1 MKICFI
7 TDGGRQMGMGHV
19 QQSTALACVLRTN
32 ANVCFLTKSDDTVL
46 TAIRE
51 SGFEATGL
59 RSDAEILQHLTTL
72 NPDVIVF
79 DKIDVEEKLARDIKN
94 ALKARLVIFTNLT
107 GANKYADVAVLQR
120 AADLTVD
127 IGNRFKNVAYTDNDT
142 NTLYCYG
149 PKYWVLR
156 PEFYEY
162 KSKGKASSRKPE
174 HILLTFGGSD
184 PSNLTSA
191 VLEELLG
198 LDRMLWIDVILGA
211 HFGHDDTVMHVLERH
226 PGKRANVT
234 VHRNIKNVA
243 DLMYKADLT
252 VTSPGLS
259 MFEALCVGTPV
270 IVIPQ
275 DALQRDTYRG
285 FMRMLERD
293 EISKLGGMIA
303 RGEFTYPHEA
313 HIAMMEIGEGVPE
326 LVEVILRPVRAV
338 GEHLQSNS

>member
-1 MKICFI
+1 
-7 TDGGRQMGMGHV
+7 MGMGHV
-19 QQSTALACVLRTN
+19 QQSTTLARELRTK
-32 ANVCFLTKSDDTVL
+32 ADVCFLTKSDDTVL

-51 SGFEATGL
+51 SGFEATRL
-59 RSDAEILQHLTTL
+59 QSDAEILQHLTKL

-79 DKIDVEEKLARDIKN
+79 DKINVEEKLARDIKRT
-94 ALKARLVIFTNLT
+94 LKAGLVIFTNLT

-120 AADLTVD
+120 SADLTAD

-142 NTLYCYG
+142 NTLYYYG

-162 KSKGKASSRKPE
+162 KSKGKVSSCKPE

-191 VLEELLG
+191 VLDELLG

-211 HFGHDDTVMHVLERH
+211 HFGHDDSVKHVLERH
-226 PGKRANVT
+226 PRKRANVT

-259 MFEALCVGTPV
+259 MFEALCVGTPI

-285 FMRMLERD
+285 FMHILERD
-293 EISKLGGMIA
+293 EISKLGGMIERA
-303 RGEFTYPHEA
+303 EFTYPHEE
-313 HIAMMEIGEGVPE
+313 HIAMMKIGEGVSE
-326 LVEVILRPVRAV
+326 LVEVILRSVKR
-338 GEHLQSNS
+338 

>member
-1 MKICFI
+1 
-7 TDGGRQMGMGHV
+7 MGMGHV
-19 QQSTALACVLRTN
+19 QQSTTLARELRTK
-32 ANVCFLTKSDDTVL
+32 ADVRFLTKSDDTVL
-46 TAIRE
+46 TTIRE
-51 SGFEATGL
+51 SGFEATRL

-79 DKIDVEEKLARDIKN
+79 DKIDVEEKLARDIKRT
-94 ALKARLVIFTNLT
+94 LKARLVIFTNLT

-120 AADLTVD
+120 AVDLTAD

-142 NTLYCYG
+142 NTLYYYG

-156 PEFYEY
+156 REFYEY
-162 KSKGKASSRKPE
+162 KSKGKVSSRKPK

-211 HFGHDDTVMHVLERH
+211 HFGHDDSVMHVLEQH
-226 PGKRANVT
+226 PGKKANVT
-234 VHRNIKNVA
+234 VHRNTKHVA
-243 DLMYKADLT
+243 ELMYKAELT
-252 VTSPGLS
+252 ITSAGLS
-259 MFEALCVGTPV
+259 MLEALCVGTPV

-275 DALQRDTYRG
+275 DALQRDTYQG

-293 EISKLGGMIA
+293 EVSKLGGMIERA
-303 RGEFTYPHEA
+303 EFTYPHEDR
-313 HIAMMEIGEGVPE
+313 IAMMEIGEGVSE
-326 LVEVILRPVRAV
+326 LVEVILRSVKR
-338 GEHLQSNS
+338 

>member
-1 MKICFI
+1 
-7 TDGGRQMGMGHV
+7 MGMGHV
-19 QQSTALACVLRTN
+19 QQSTTLARELR
-32 ANVCFLTKSDDTVL
+32 AKAHVCFLTKSDDIVL
-46 TAIRE
+46 TTIRE

-72 NPDVIVF
+72 NPDIIVF

-120 AADLTVD
+120 AVDLTAD
-127 IGNRFKNVAYTDNDT
+127 IGSRFENVTYTDKDT
-142 NTLYCYG
+142 NTLYYYG

-162 KSKGKASSRKPE
+162 KSKGKVSSRKTE

-198 LDRMLWIDVILGA
+198 LDRMLWIDVTLGA
-211 HFGHDDTVMHVLERH
+211 HFGHDDSVNLVLERH
-226 PGKRANVT
+226 PGKRGNVT

-243 DLMYKADLT
+243 ELMHKADLAI
-252 VTSPGLS
+252 TSAGLS
-259 MFEALCVGTPV
+259 MFEVLCVGTPV
-270 IVIPQ
+270 IVMPQ
-275 DALQRDTYRG
+275 DALQRDTYQG

-293 EISKLGGMIA
+293 EIGKLEGMIERA
-303 RGEFTYPHEA
+303 EFTYPHEE
-313 HIAMMEIGEGVPE
+313 HIARMEIGEGVQE
-326 LVEVILRPVRAV
+326 LVEVILRSVRR
-338 GEHLQSNS
+338 

>member
-1 MKICFI
+1 
-7 TDGGRQMGMGHV
+7 MGMGHV
-19 QQSTALACVLRTN
+19 QQSTTLARELR
-32 ANVCFLTKSDDTVL
+32 AKADVCFLTKSDDTVL

-59 RSDAEILQHLTTL
+59 RNDAEILQHLTTL
-72 NPDVIVF
+72 NPDIIVF

-120 AADLTVD
+120 ATDLTAD
-127 IGNRFKNVAYTDNDT
+127 IGSRFKNVAYTDNDT
-142 NTLYCYG
+142 NTLYYYG

-162 KSKGKASSRKPE
+162 KSKCKVSSRKPE

-198 LDRMLWIDVILGA
+198 MDRTLWIDVILGA
-211 HFGHDDTVMHVLERH
+211 HFGYDDSVSLAFERY

-252 VTSPGLS
+252 VTSAGLS
-259 MFEALCVGTPV
+259 MLEALCVGTPV
-270 IVIPQ
+270 IVMPH
-275 DALQRDTYRG
+275 DSLQRDTYRG

-293 EISKLGGMIA
+293 EISKLGGMIERA
-303 RGEFTYPHEA
+303 EFTYPHEE
-313 HIAMMEIGEGVPE
+313 HIAMMKIGEGVSE
-326 LVEVILRPVRAV
+326 LVEVILRSVKR
-338 GEHLQSNS
+338 